1 MRNPVRLLGVAVV
14 VTAAAMAAVVP
25 AQADESGGAGPG
37 HVVFV
42 QTNSTDGNGIAAY
55 HRNSDGTLSYLTT
68 YSTRGLGGRES
79 GAGTDPLASQ
89 GSLVLVR
96 DAGLLLAVN
105 AGSNT
110 ISVFTVEGDQLQ
122 LIQVLD
128 SGGSFPTGFAVR
140 GDLVYVQD
148 GGGQGAVSGYRIA
161 GRKLHPIE
169 NSTRTLDLGNTPNPF
184 FLASTAE
191 VGFTPDGAHLI
202 VTTKT
207 HGTVDVF
214 SVTPDGRL
222 SSTPVKN
229 VTAGPVPFAFVFDSS
244 GRLILNFAGNS
255 SLEAFTVNADNTI
268 TPVTAA
274 VSDTQA
280 ALCWVT
286 SAAGFD
292 YTTNTGSGDL
302 SQYSIPSGGTP
313 VLINPIAA
321 GGIPGA
327 TDSAAADGSFLYVQ
341 SGTSSTIHVFAIGAG
356 GSLTRIQVASVPD
369 GDDQEG
375 IAVG

>member
-1 MRNPVRLLGVAVV
+1 MRNPIRVLGVAVV
-14 VTAAAMAAVVP
+14 VAAAAVAAVVP
-25 AQADESGGAGPG
+25 AQAADDGAAG
-37 HVVFV
+37 HAVFV
-42 QTNSTDGNGIAAY
+42 QNNSTDGNGIAAY
-55 HRNSDGTLSYLTT
+55 HRNPDGTLSYLTT
-68 YSTRGLGGRES
+68 YPTGGLGGRES
-79 GAGTDPLASQ
+79 GAVTDPLASQ

-110 ISVFTVEGDQLQ
+110 ISVFRVEGEQLQ
-122 LIQVLD
+122 LTQVLD

-140 GDLVYVQD
+140 DDLVYVQD

-169 NSTRTLDLGNTPNPF
+169 GSTRTLDLGNTPNPF

-214 SVTPDGRL
+214 SVGRDGRL
-222 SSTPVKN
+222 SSTAVKN
-229 VTAGPVPFAFVFDSS
+229 APAGPVPFAFAFDTS
-244 GRLILNFAGNS
+244 GRLILNFAGTS
-255 SLEAFTVNADNTI
+255 SLEAFTVNGDNTI
-268 TPVTAA
+268 TPVTAP

-286 SAAGFD
+286 SAAGFE
-292 YTTNTGSGDL
+292 YTTNTASGDL
-302 SQYSIPSGGTP
+302 SQFSIPSAGTP
-313 VLINPIAA
+313 VLVNPIAA
-321 GGIPGA
+321 GGVPGA
-327 TDSAAADGSFLYVQ
+327 TDSGAAGGSFLYVQ
-341 SGTSSTIHVFAIGAG
+341 SGTSGTVHVFAIGAG
-356 GSLTRIQVASVPD
+356 GSLTSIQVATVPD

-375 IAVG
+375 IAVS

>member
-1 MRNPVRLLGVAVV
+1 MKNPIRLVGVAAVV
-14 VTAAAMAAVVP
+14 AAAAFAAVVP
-25 AQADESGGAGPG
+25 AQAAARDEGGGG
-37 HVVFV
+37 HAVFV
-42 QTNSTDGNGIAAY
+42 QNNSTDGNGIAAY
-55 HRNSDGTLSYLTT
+55 RRNGDGTLTYLTT
-68 YSTRGLGGRES
+68 YSTGGLGGRET

-89 GSLVLVR
+89 GSLALVA

-110 ISVFTVEGDQLQ
+110 ISVFSVDGEQLR

-140 GDLVYVQD
+140 GDLAYVQD
-148 GGGQGAVSGYRIA
+148 GGGQGAVSGYRIS

-169 NSTRTLDLGNTPNPF
+169 NSTRVLDLGNTPNPF

-191 VGFTPDGAHLI
+191 VGFTPDGEHLV

-214 SVTPDGRL
+214 SVNPDGRL
-222 SSTPVKN
+222 SSAPVKN
-229 VTAGPVPFAFVFDSS
+229 APAGPVPFAFAFDSS
-244 GRLILNFAGNS
+244 GRLILNFAGTS
-255 SLEAFTVNADNTI
+255 SLQTFAVNDDNTI
-268 TPVTAA
+268 TPVSAA
-274 VSDTQA
+274 ISDTQA

-286 SAAGFD
+286 TAGAYE
-292 YTTNTGSGDL
+292 YTSNTGSGDV
-302 SQYSIPSGGTP
+302 SQFR
-313 VLINPIAA
+313 VLGDGSVVLVSAIAA
-321 GGIPGA
+321 SGIPGV

-341 SGTSSTIHVFAIGAG
+341 SGTSSTVQVFAIGSG
-356 GSLTRIQVASVPD
+356 GSLTRIQVVTVPD

-375 IAVG
+375 IAVS